1 MSIQKKSFKFFFFTS
16 LIFLVSYL
24 LNFDNYIGSKF
35 LFFIFNLSSY
45 CLFLVAIKKTNNSAF
60 EFFTYFFLLLSF
72 WFKFN
77 CILYFE
83 SIKITEGDFDLAISN
98 YDNATYVI
106 TIVFAACICASFI
119 KEFIIKKLNRE
130 IKFKMS
136 NSFIEFYKTYRYF
149 IFFLFSLF
157 LILVWLTNFYYKI
170 YSKGLV
176 NEHLTFFVKH
186 FYAWSLTYGLA
197 VFTSVL
203 IYIDFIIFNKS
214 KIFIFGI
221 FECFFTQMNIY
232 SRSFLISFIAYL
244 RGFLLLIK
252 IDKFKLLKL
261 NLLKLIFLILIIFF
275 FSIFITTKL
284 RNTQFYETDKFTRQT
299 NIFSTLSEIL
309 QLSVNRWVGIDA
321 LLAVSQNKN
330 LSFNFFLSAW
340 QEKKNIKNK
349 SFYIDNFFSRFNY
362 SEFEKKN
369 LNIVITPGIVAFLY
383 YSGSALFVFF
393 SILFLILICTAI
405 ELLFFYYSLGNV
417 ILVNIIG
424 YALSIR
430 FIHFGYVPI
439 NTINFLLSFLITF
452 FLIYFLTNIIQKKNF
467 KS

>member
-1 MSIQKKSFKFFFFTS
+1 
-16 LIFLVSYL
+16 
-24 LNFDNYIGSKF
+24 
-35 LFFIFNLSSY
+35 
-45 CLFLVAIKKTNNSAF
+45 
-60 EFFTYFFLLLSF
+60 
-72 WFKFN
+72 
-77 CILYFE
+77 
-83 SIKITEGDFDLAISN
+83 
-98 YDNATYVI
+98 
-106 TIVFAACICASFI
+106 
-119 KEFIIKKLNRE
+119 
-130 IKFKMS
+130 
-136 NSFIEFYKTYRYF
+136 
-149 IFFLFSLF
+149 
-157 LILVWLTNFYYKI
+157 
-170 YSKGLV
+170 
-176 NEHLTFFVKH
+176 
-186 FYAWSLTYGLA
+186 
-197 VFTSVL
+197 
-203 IYIDFIIFNKS
+203 
-214 KIFIFGI
+214 
-221 FECFFTQMNIY
+221 MNIY